1 MKATLVRIGNS
12 RGIRIPKPVIEQ
24 CGLENEVEIEI
35 HERKIIIRP
44 PYSPRAEWD
53 RAFKI
58 MAERG
63 DDKLLD
69 PDVSISRWDKDDW
82 QWK

>member
-12 RGIRIPKPVIEQ
+12 RGIRIPKPFIEQ

-35 HERKIIIRP
+35 HEHEIIIRP

-53 RAFKI
+53 QAFKI

-69 PDVSISRWDKDDW
+69 PDVPISRWDEDDW